1 MTKKLL
7 KQISTLFFAALF
19 VFATMLPAFAA
30 FGESL
35 PLFTTVK
42 GIRYEIVSL
51 IHNERKDA
59 VVYQLSVYVCDGK
72 TVPAGTIGCNAILYD
87 SNENMEEYTDFEY
100 NPGSVNDR
108 DASYLNSGICDVS
121 DHNRYFYS
129 QGEAQLFNGFK
140 YVTYTS
146 NRTTNFAPGWRTAP
160 SKLEDIQ
167 IQELRVRGVSKAYLG
182 VLGQVLH
189 FLERMATACISI
201 VIAIGILF
209 PMLVYKQQNEYG
221 WIGSVFASIALFL
234 IMGGLVWLSYK
245 RGLYYTEQEV
255 NTYNGI
261 SSEWNRMKYYLDML
275 AGVES
280 QKDLRNYEQQN
291 MIEEDVEK
299 LCKNLRSGA
308 KKAKGNLNKRLWIG
322 QTTSDLSGL
331 LVYLFTGLRA
341 YVGMISIGQ
350 VVMYASSIIQFS
362 ESVSEFAE
370 TMGWLKETALICK
383 DYVDYLDLEQKKY
396 QGTIPVEK
404 RQDHRFMVEFE
415 HVSFR
420 YPGMQTNVI
429 QDLNLKFI
437 IGEKMAI
444 VGKNGAR

>member
-167 IQELRVRGVSKAYLG
+167 IQRNENGEIYGSKLLLSEIGVQPDLIRSVGIDGTIGYVRAEDLDNGVRTPADAIIAMQNRQSLPQVHSKTL
-182 VLGQVLH
+182 LSISEH
-189 FLERMATACISI
+189 FLIT
-201 VIAIGILF
+201 
-209 PMLVYKQQNEYG
+209 
-221 WIGSVFASIALFL
+221 
-234 IMGGLVWLSYK
+234 
-245 RGLYYTEQEV
+245 
-255 NTYNGI
+255 
-261 SSEWNRMKYYLDML
+261 
-275 AGVES
+275 
-280 QKDLRNYEQQN
+280 
-291 MIEEDVEK
+291 
-299 LCKNLRSGA
+299 
-308 KKAKGNLNKRLWIG
+308 
-322 QTTSDLSGL
+322 
-331 LVYLFTGLRA
+331 
-341 YVGMISIGQ
+341 
-350 VVMYASSIIQFS
+350 
-362 ESVSEFAE
+362 
-370 TMGWLKETALICK
+370 
-383 DYVDYLDLEQKKY
+383 
-396 QGTIPVEK
+396 
-404 RQDHRFMVEFE
+404 
-415 HVSFR
+415 
-420 YPGMQTNVI
+420 
-429 QDLNLKFI
+429 
-437 IGEKMAI
+437 
-444 VGKNGAR
+444 